1 MKKIP
6 CKVRLHGIRK
16 ETLISFDSISEAK
29 RWLNRCWFRP
39 YTIVRLNQEQQR
51 EKEKEEK
58 MYSREEVIKLCED
71 AFDEGSFR
79 DMDFDK
85 WIEENL

>member
-1 MKKIP
+1 MALSDCPKCWDTP
-6 CKVRLHGIRK
+6 CTCGHYWRDYSL
-16 ETLISFDSISEAK
+16 EAK
-29 RWLNRCWFRP
+29 KKQVEA
-39 YTIVRLNQEQQR
+39 IMG
-51 EKEKEEK
+51 EK

-85 WIEENL
+85 WIKENL